1 MSFTQFIT
9 QLGSAGAG
17 GDKYWWIEMGNGG
30 NFNDYDAYQAPKNAI
45 DSSGN
50 MYANLT
56 YYNSSVSD
64 NSAVFTKF
72 DPNGQLQWSKQLTVS
87 GDCKGRGC
95 LLDSNEDIIGIGQL
109 YSSSDGYGHRLWVA
123 KINSSGTLQWLKN
136 TGGPTGDTNNS
147 PTPYGLAL
155 DNSNN
160 IYISGHQGH
169 TGYADLWLGKY
180 LSSNGQLLW
189 DREIYGGPSLS
200 TEAWSVGVDSGGNP
214 IMVGYE
220 ENIVSSY
227 DQGYIQKF
235 NTTGNT
241 ISWGK
246 RFNYDTSYYLSKVY
260 DVAVN
265 KSTND
270 IYVSGYMYENA
281 TSYVHGFVTKLNS
294 SGTVQWT
301 RTVESFV
308 NRLYGEA
315 ITYAPDG
322 YLYVVCRSS
331 NATPQYCVIL
341 KLDPSDG
348 SIVAELKMACSV
360 SGMNIHMRSIS
371 ATTEGYVFISGYRWT
386 TNYAYENV
394 VAKLPSDLSITGSY
408 SVGADSDTL
417 TFSDPNVTFSTHT
430 ATIDSFTFANN
441 NAAGFTEVAS
451 PLGTFQTLS
460 AFGDYTVTNL

>member
-30 NFNDYDAYQAPKNAI
+30 NVNDYDNYQAPKNAI

-72 DPNGQLQWSKQLTVS
+72 DPDGQIYWAKQLTVS

-123 KINSSGTLQWLKN
+123 KLNSTGTLQWLKN
-136 TGGPTGDTNNS
+136 TGGPAGDTSNS
-147 PTPYGLAL
+147 PVPYGLAL
-155 DNSNN
+155 DNNDR
-160 IYISGHQGH
+160 IYVSGHQGH

-180 LSSNGQLLW
+180 STTGQLLW
-189 DREIYGGPSLS
+189 DREIYGGANYS
-200 TEAWSVGVDSGGNP
+200 TEAWSVGVDSSGNP

-227 DQGYIQKF
+227 DQGYIQKY
-235 NTTGNT
+235 NGTGST
-241 ISWGK
+241 LSWGY
-246 RFNYDTSYYLSKVY
+246 RFNYDTSYYLSKAY

-265 KSTND
+265 KSTDD
-270 IYVSGYMYENA
+270 IYVTGWMYENS
-281 TSYVHGFVTKLNS
+281 TSEIHGFVTKFNS

-301 RTVESFV
+301 RTVE
-308 NRLYGEA
+308 NINQWRGEA
-315 ITYAPDG
+315 IHYGPDG
-322 YLYVVCRSS
+322 YLYVNFRNSTNPNSS
-331 NATPQYCVIL
+331 NIL

-348 SIVAELKMACSV
+348 SVVAELKMACSV
-360 SGMNIHMRSIS
+360 TNMNIHIRSIS
-371 ATTEGYVFISGYRWT
+371 ASLDGYIFISGYRWT

-417 TFSDPNVTFSTHT
+417 TFSDPNVTFSTRA
-430 ATIDSFTFANN
+430 ATIDSFSFANN
-441 NAAGFTEVAS
+441 SGAGFTEVAS
-451 PLGTFQTLS
+451 PLGTLQTLA